1 MPSFPRRTKQNLVI
15 LIILILLVVYIFK
28 IQNVYQTSKPINFIG
43 FNNVTGDKNL
53 IVPNIIH
60 YIQFDQRILS
70 FLPFICICSAFYNQ
84 SPSRIYI
91 HTNNALQGKYF
102 EYLRRVLGERLVV
115 RTLEKPSHVFGQ
127 KLSSVEHS
135 ADVARLK
142 ILMKYGGIFLDE
154 DVFVVRNL
162 NKFRHFELAIGW
174 PEKQNIGSQVIV
186 AHKDARFLPL
196 YLDQYRNYRANYWY
210 YNAGEAPTSNI
221 LSTRPEL
228 VHRVKLQFGV
238 ENLSSE
244 LYSQTW
250 AGWEERHSIHLLSR
264 HQNYLTNTSTANLSE
279 QNYHL
284 CHCTL
289 AIMIQSVITNLHED
303 GLNIV
308 TELDTLEEDVENF
321 LKSSSKSL
329 LHQNLN
335 RKLYSTLMNKRTPVY
350 KTQIRDVIRSGL
362 VHLDS
367 NIGVYAPD
375 VESYSV
381 FDKLFR
387 PIIKKYHR
395 IPGRLHHPSSNW
407 NDQMKRIGSFASD
420 QVISTRIRIARS
432 LQGFPLNS
440 KMSEEDYIRL
450 EKTVRPVLESLTGDL
465 SGVYLSVSGMTKSEQ
480 SKLVSEH
487 LMFDVCDSYLQ
498 DAGACQHWP
507 AGRGIFLN
515 EARTFVVWVGEEDHL
530 RIISIQS
537 GGGLAEVFARLGE
550 AVETLSRRLQFVR
563 DDSLG
568 FITFCPS
575 NLGTTL
581 RASVHVRLPHL
592 ASQGRLEGLAA
603 EKSLQVRGTG
613 GEHTQTVGGVVDL
626 SNTRRLGATE
636 LDIVAEMFEAVSQII
651 QEEKSITGN
660 L

>member
-15 LIILILLVVYIFK
+15 LIILILLVVYIIK
-28 IQNVYQTSKPINFIG
+28 IQNVYQTSKPISFIG

-70 FLPFICICSAFYNQ
+70 FLPFICICSAFYHQ

-102 EYLRRVLGERLVV
+102 EYLRRVLGERLVL

-142 ILMKYGGIFLDE
+142 ILMKYGGISLDQ
-154 DVFVVRNL
+154 DVFVVKNL

-174 PEKQNIGSQVIV
+174 PEEQNIGSQVIL

-196 YLDQYRNYRANYWY
+196 YLEQYRNYRAHSWY

-221 LSTRPEL
+221 LATRPEL

-238 ENLSSE
+238 ENLSGK
-244 LYSQTW
+244 LYSETW
-250 AGWEERHSIHLLSR
+250 PGWEERHSIHLLSR
-264 HQNYLTNTSTANLSE
+264 HQNYLTNTNTSHLSE
-279 QNYHL
+279 HNYHH
-284 CHCTL
+284 CQCTL
-289 AIMIQSVITNLHED
+289 AIMIQSVITNLQED
-303 GLNIV
+303 GLDIL
-308 TELDTLEEDVENF
+308 TQLDTLEEDVENF
-321 LKSSSKSL
+321 LKSSSNSL

-335 RKLYSTLMNKRTPVY
+335 RKLYNTLRNKMTPVY

-362 VHLDS
+362 VHHDS

-375 VESYSV
+375 VESYKV
-381 FDKLFR
+381 FDKLFK
-387 PIIKKYHR
+387 PIIKSYHKTSGR
-395 IPGRLHHPSSNW
+395 IHHPASNW
-407 NDQMKRIGSFASD
+407 NDEMKRIGSFASE

-450 EKTVRPVLESLTGDL
+450 ERTVRPVLESLTGDL
-465 SGVYLSVSGMTKSEQ
+465 AGEYQSLSTMTKSEQ
-480 SKLVSEH
+480 AQLVSSH

-515 EARTFVVWVGEEDHL
+515 KARTFVVWVGEEDHL
-530 RIISIQS
+530 RIISIQQ
-537 GGGLAEVFARLGE
+537 GGELAEVFARLAE
-550 AVETLSRRLQFVR
+550 AVETLSRDLHFAR

-568 FITFCPS
+568 FLTFCPS

-581 RASVHVRLPHL
+581 RASVHVKLPHL
-592 ASQGRLEGLAA
+592 ASQGRLEVLAT
-603 EKSLQVRGTG
+603 ENNLQVRGTG

-636 LDIVAEMFEAVSQII
+636 LNIVAEMFEAVKKII
-651 QEEKSITGN
+651 QMEKSITGH

>member
-1 MPSFPRRTKQNLVI
+1 MPSLRRRTKHNLVI
-15 LIILILLVVYIFK
+15 LIILILLVVYIIK
-28 IQNVYQTSKPINFIG
+28 IQNVYQTSKPISFIG

-91 HTNNALQGKYF
+91 HTNNALQGKYY
-102 EYLRRVLGERLVV
+102 EYLRRVLGEILVV

-142 ILMKYGGIFLDE
+142 ILMKYGGIFLDS
-154 DVFVVRNL
+154 DVFVVKNL

-174 PEKQNIGSQVIV
+174 PEKQNIGSQVIL

-196 YLDQYRNYRANYWY
+196 YFDQYRNYRASSWY
-210 YNAGEAPTSNI
+210 YNAGEAPTANI
-221 LSTRPEL
+221 LARRPEL

-238 ENLSSE
+238 ENLSGE
-244 LYSQTW
+244 LYSETW

-264 HQNYLTNTSTANLSE
+264 HQNYLTNTNTSHLSE
-279 QNYHL
+279 NNYHH
-284 CHCTL
+284 CGCTL
-289 AIMIQSVITNLHED
+289 ALMIQSVITNLQTD
-303 GLNIV
+303 GLDLI
-308 TELDTLEEDVENF
+308 TQQDTVDEDVENF
-321 LKSSSKSL
+321 LKSSSTSL

-335 RKLYSTLMNKRTPVY
+335 RKLYGILKSKMTPVY
-350 KTQIRDVIRSGL
+350 KTNIRDVIRSGL

-375 VESYSV
+375 VESYKV
-381 FDKLFR
+381 FDKLFQ
-387 PIIKKYHR
+387 PIIRSYHKM
-395 IPGRLHHPSSNW
+395 PGRLHHPSSNW
-407 NDQMKRIGSFASD
+407 NDEKKRIGNFASD
-420 QVISTRIRIARS
+420 EVISTRIRIARS
-432 LQGFPLNS
+432 LEGFPLNS

-465 SGVYLSVSGMTKSEQ
+465 SGKYQSISGMTKSEQ
-480 SKLVSEH
+480 AELVSSH

-515 EARTFVVWVGEEDHL
+515 QARTFVVWVGEEDHL
-530 RIISIQS
+530 RIISIQQ
-537 GGGLAEVFARLGE
+537 GGGLAQVFTRLGA
-550 AVETLSRRLQFVR
+550 AVETLSRQLQFAR

-568 FITFCPS
+568 FLTFCPS

-592 ASQGRLEGLAA
+592 LSRGRLDVLAT
-603 EKSLQVRGTG
+603 ENNLQVRGTG
-613 GEHTQTVGGVVDL
+613 GEHTQTRGGVLDL

-636 LDIVAEMFEAVSQII
+636 LTIVAQMFEAVKKII